1 MSVLGEFG
9 FIMFSIIRFLLCNGK
24 SLSNVIS
31 FVGIPYLEIAIL
43 YSLIKLGVI
52 KPEDISDPQ
61 LDVIKPEEVPD
72 SQVHNIQGRK
82 YETLLP
88 NRTSVVN

>member
-1 MSVLGEFG
+1 MSVLGEFD
-9 FIMFSIIRFLLCNGK
+9 FIIFAIIIFLICNDK

-31 FVGIPYLEIAIL
+31 FVDILYLEVAIL

-52 KPEDISDPQ
+52 KPEDISNPP

-88 NRTSVVN
+88 NRTNVVN